1 MKNVYATIITIG
13 DELLIGQVIDTNS
26 AWIARELNK
35 NGIAVKKRVAVG
47 DSLQEIKDAL
57 DIESVNTDIILITGG
72 LGPTSDDITKPA
84 LCEYFGGKMVVNEEA
99 LENVKYLF
107 EKIFKRP
114 VTQVNLMQAEVPEVC
129 EVIQNKR
136 GSAPGMIFRKNDTF
150 YISMPGVPYE
160 MKGMMEESVIPMLVS
175 KYELPSI
182 LHATVLTAGIGES
195 ALAEV
200 IKDFEYTLPAEIKLA
215 YLPNYGMVRL
225 RLSTSGFDKDKT
237 KGRLDSYF
245 TQLKSLVK
253 EYMVTDVDDSMPVF
267 IGKLLKSKNKTVSTA
282 ESCTGGYIAHL
293 ITSVAGSSDYFKGSI
308 ISYSNDVKQKMLNV
322 SETTLSNFG
331 AVSEETVAE
340 MLKGLL
346 EKLNTDYGIA
356 VSGIMGPGGGT
367 ENKPVGTVWI
377 AVGTS
382 SNHLCQKFSLRFDRE
397 RNIEVAGIMA
407 LNLLRKFIVES

>member
-26 AWIARELNK
+26 AWIAQELNK
-35 NGIAVKKRVAVG
+35 NGIAVKKRVAIG
-47 DSLQEIKDAL
+47 DSSQEIKEAL
-57 DIESVNTDIILITGG
+57 NIESANTDIILITGG

-84 LCEYFGGKMVVNEEA
+84 LCEYFGGKMIVNKEA

-114 VTQVNLMQAEVPEVC
+114 VTQVNLMQAEVPDVC
-129 EVIQNKR
+129 EVIQNSR
-136 GSAPGMIFRKNDTF
+136 GSAPGMIFNKDNTI

-160 MKGMMEESVIPMLVS
+160 MKGMMEESVMPMLVN

-182 LHATVLTAGIGES
+182 LHGTILTAGIGES

-225 RLSTSGFDKDKT
+225 RLSTSGFDKGKT
-237 KGRLDSYF
+237 KERLDFYF
-245 TQLKSLVK
+245 TELKSLVK
-253 EYMVTDVDDSMPVF
+253 QYIVTDVDDSMPVF

-293 ITSVAGSSDYFKGSI
+293 ITSVAGSSDYFEGSI
-308 ISYSNDVKQKMLNV
+308 VSYSNDVKKKMLHV
-322 SETTLSNFG
+322 SEDTLMNFG
-331 AVSEETVAE
+331 AVSEETVTE
-340 MLKGLL
+340 MLEGLL
-346 EKLNTDYGIA
+346 EKLDTDYGIA
-356 VSGIMGPGGGT
+356 VSGIMGPGGGS
-367 ENKPVGTVWI
+367 EEKPVGTVWV
-377 AVGTS
+377 AVGDKEKQ
-382 SNHLCQKFSLRFDRE
+382 HCQKLNLRFNRG
-397 RNIEVAGIMA
+397 RNIEVAGMMA
-407 LNLLRKFIVES
+407 LNQLRKFIVES